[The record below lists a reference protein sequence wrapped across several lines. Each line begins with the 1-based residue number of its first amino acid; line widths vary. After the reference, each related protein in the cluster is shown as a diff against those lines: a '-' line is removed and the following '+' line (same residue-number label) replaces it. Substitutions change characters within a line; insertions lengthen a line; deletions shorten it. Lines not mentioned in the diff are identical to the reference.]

1 MTRPRRNQYFGSVAR
16 DERTHTLLQSYIQA
30 TVPVENLPVAYGL
43 DPLTWD
49 LDESVI
55 LDVLNMTDPTKS
67 PGFPLNSRYPTNA
80 SLRAI
85 DHVVIP
91 HIAKRLK
98 SIMTI
103 GSQMI
108 EGGHWVDQF
117 LSSESH
123 NNPLLP
129 DRNIAVELVKSG
141 SVDPVLIKIK
151 GEARPIGKKPRL
163 VCMVSVTDTTIA
175 RYLNFDLLR
184 AEQSRPQSEINT
196 AVRLDL
202 TTPSET
208 ERLREYV
215 ASFGDHVSS
224 DIQGW
229 EWSITPFHHFA
240 DLIRRLYALQLV
252 TFVDGNYVIS
262 RETRKYMH
270 ACALIGQCFCS
281 IHRLLVNDDG
291 YLYAVPPGMV
301 SSGEYITFSRNSF
314 IRSWVTVEVNAALTG
329 NYRWEK
335 SPSQVL
341 NLSAGDDNLTTIP
354 TTVEYY
360 EYFGFT
366 VTDLAYGSAR
376 FSFCSTCFDPSGSY
390 QEGIYKFFANCMY
403 SSAPFPQLLVA
414 CRLGFTNHP
423 DFQRILL
430 LLHEE
435 NITEEVDVD
444 GL

>member
-1 MTRPRRNQYFGSVAR
+1 MV
-16 DERTHTLLQSYIQA
+16 
-30 TVPVENLPVAYGL
+30 
-43 DPLTWD
+43 
-49 LDESVI
+49 
-55 LDVLNMTDPTKS
+55 
-67 PGFPLNSRYPTNA
+67 
-80 SLRAI
+80 
-85 DHVVIP
+85 
-91 HIAKRLK
+91 
-98 SIMTI
+98 I

-108 EGGHWVDQF
+108 EGGNWVQQF
-117 LSSESH
+117 LSPEAH

-129 DRNIAVELVKSG
+129 DRNMAVELVKSG
-141 SVDPVLIKIK
+141 VVDPVLVKIK

-163 VCMVSVTDTTIA
+163 VCMVSVTDTTIS

-184 AEQSRPQSEINT
+184 AEQNRHQSETNT
-196 AVRLDL
+196 AVQLNL

-208 ERLREYV
+208 ERLRSYV

-240 DLIRRLYALQLV
+240 DLIRRLYALRLV

-270 ACALIGQCFCS
+270 ACAMIAQCFCS

-291 YLYAVPPGMV
+291 SLYAVPPGMV

-329 NYRWEK
+329 NYVWNAA
-335 SPSQVL
+335 PFQVL

-366 VTDLAYGSAR
+366 VTDLAYGCQR
-376 FSFCSTCFDPSGSY
+376 FSFCSTCFDPSGSF

-403 SSAPFPQLLVA
+403 SPASFPQLITA
-414 CRLGFTNHP
+414 CRVGFTNHP
-423 DFQRILL
+423 DFQRVLSVL
-430 LLHEE
+430 QEE
-435 NITEEVDVD
+435 NIAEEIECD